1 MFIPKRGEK
10 MNLIKPM
17 LTVLMGI
24 MLLSEAGYAQK
35 GIRLGF
41 PQYGG
46 TGCPAGTASVSLSPD
61 EDAISILFDSF
72 SASAGNFSGK
82 RVDRKSC
89 NLSIPVAIPQGYSVA
104 VIQVDYRGFNLIPAY
119 GAYTRLNTEYFWA
132 GIRGPTF
139 SKLFTG
145 PQNRDFTTTNGIL
158 AESLVWTPC
167 GASVNLRV
175 NSSIMA
181 QSNSRM
187 DQTDIMVD
195 SADITSGLIYHLQW
209 RRCN

>member
-1 MFIPKRGEK
+1 
-10 MNLIKPM
+10 MNLLKVVLTLAASVM
-17 LTVLMGI
+17 LF
-24 MLLSEAGYAQK
+24 SEAVIAES
-35 GIRLGF
+35 GIKLGN

-46 TGCPAGTASVSLSPD
+46 TGCPAGSASVSLSPE
-61 EDAISILFDSF
+61 EDTLSILFDSF
-72 SASAGNFSGK
+72 SASAGNVTGK

-89 NLSIPVAIPQGYSVA
+89 NLSIPVRIPQGYSVS
-104 VIQVDYRGFNLIPAY
+104 VIQVDYRGFNFIPAY

-132 GIRGPTF
+132 GIRGPMF

-145 PQNRDFTTTNGIL
+145 PQNRDFTTTNGII

-175 NSSIMA
+175 NTSVMA

-187 DQTDIMVD
+187 DQTEIMVD
-195 SADITSGLIYHLQW
+195 SADISSGLIYHLQW
-209 RRCN
+209 RRCH

>member
-1 MFIPKRGEK
+1 MKVT
-10 MNLIKPM
+10 NL
-17 LTVLMGI
+17 
-24 MLLSEAGYAQK
+24 LLAAVTALLVSEATMAQS
-35 GIRLGF
+35 GIRLGT
-41 PQYGG
+41 PSYGG
-46 TGCPAGTASVSLSPD
+46 SGCPAGTASVTLSPS
-61 EDAISILFDSF
+61 EDAISILFDAF
-72 SASAGNFSGK
+72 SASAGSGTGK

-89 NLSIPVAIPQGYSVA
+89 NLSIPVTIPQGYSVS
-104 VIQVDYRGFNLIPAY
+104 VIQTDYRGFNYVPSS

-132 GIRGPTF
+132 GIRGPMF

-145 PQNRDFTTTNGIL
+145 PQNKDFTTSNGII

-167 GASVNLRV
+167 GASINMRV

-181 QSNSRM
+181 QSNNRM

-195 SADITSGLIYHLQW
+195 SADITAGLVYHLQW

>member
-1 MFIPKRGEK
+1 MK
-10 MNLIKPM
+10 MTNL
-17 LTVLMGI
+17 
-24 MLLSEAGYAQK
+24 LLVAVTALLVSEATMAQS
-35 GIRLGF
+35 GIRLGS
-41 PQYGG
+41 PSYGG
-46 TGCPAGTASVSLSPD
+46 SGCPAGTASVTLSPS
-61 EDAISILFDSF
+61 EDALSILFDAF
-72 SASAGNFSGK
+72 SASAGSSTGK

-89 NLSIPVAIPQGYSVA
+89 NLSIPVTIPQGYSVA
-104 VIQVDYRGFNLIPAY
+104 VIQTDYRGFNFVPSS

-132 GIRGPTF
+132 GIRGPMF

-145 PQNRDFTTTNGIL
+145 PQNRDFTTSNGII

-187 DQTDIMVD
+187 EQTDIMVD
-195 SADITSGLIYHLQW
+195 SADITAGLVYHLQW
-209 RRCN
+209 RRCY